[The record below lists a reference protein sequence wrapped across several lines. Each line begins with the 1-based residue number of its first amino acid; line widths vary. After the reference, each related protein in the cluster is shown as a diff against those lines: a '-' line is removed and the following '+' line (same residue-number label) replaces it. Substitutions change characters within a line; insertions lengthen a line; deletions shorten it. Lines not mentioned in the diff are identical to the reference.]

1 MSAPTAGTSN
11 TGLFSQRDYLAPL
24 PIPTG
29 EKPIDTLN
37 LVWRK
42 NDIFI
47 DIGNYSIGSA
57 LMILWPMALLYFGM
71 AFGFLSIAPDFS
83 EIMFVIGGVST
94 GIPALMLANMLYRPT
109 PLPIRFNRQR
119 REVCVPR
126 KDGEYWIVPWETV
139 TAAAAQS
146 SSVSQAGRNTSGM
159 LFIGF
164 DNPDP
169 HAEEDN
175 KHFYWGFNCGGNE
188 AAMSM
193 WECMRSFMEIG
204 PHALPQTNDFE
215 GSRGSLKG
223 RGIIWGTCCEY
234 AKGIW
239 LHLREGEFFKAAWLF
254 IGIFIFGG
262 PIVFMLQTWKLS
274 PPPAFD
280 HPDII
285 EWSKPLPPEQ
295 WAKRSPELELAIA
308 RREAELAAQAG

>member
-1 MSAPTAGTSN
+1 MNAPAAGTRKK
-11 TGLFSQRDYLAPL
+11 GFFSQQDYFAPL

-29 EKPIDTLN
+29 EKPMDVMN
-37 LVWRK
+37 AVWRK

-47 DIGNYSIGSA
+47 DVGNFNIGSGV
-57 LMILWPMALLYFGM
+57 MVLWPMIVMCLSVAYFTGD
-71 AFGFLSIAPDFS
+71 IYDF
-83 EIMFVIGGVST
+83 MLGAYMTGVP
-94 GIPALMLANMLYRPT
+94 ILMLIYMLYRPT

-146 SSVSQAGRNTSGM
+146 SSVSQAGRTTSGM

-234 AKGIW
+234 AKSIW
-239 LHLREGEFFKAAWLF
+239 LHLREDEFFKAVWLI

-274 PPPAFD
+274 PPPTFD

-308 RREAELAAQAG
+308 AREAELAARVS

>member
-1 MSAPTAGTSN
+1 MSVPVVSTRKKGF
-11 TGLFSQRDYLAPL
+11 FSQQEFFAPL

-29 EKPIDTLN
+29 EKPVDVMN
-37 LVWRK
+37 AVWRK

-47 DIGNYSIGSA
+47 DIGNFNIGSGA
-57 LMILWPMALLYFGM
+57 MVLWPMIVMCLSVAYFTGD
-71 AFGFLSIAPDFS
+71 IYDF
-83 EIMFVIGGVST
+83 ILGAYMT
-94 GIPALMLANMLYRPT
+94 GIPIIMLIYMLYRPT

-126 KDGEYWIVPWETV
+126 KDGKYWIVPWETV

-169 HAEEDN
+169 DTEEDK

-188 AAMSM
+188 AAMSV

-204 PHALPQTNDFE
+204 PQALPQTNDFE
-215 GSRGSLKG
+215 GSRDSLKG

-234 AKGIW
+234 AKSIW

-254 IGIFIFGG
+254 ISIFIFGG

-274 PPPAFD
+274 PPPTFD